1 MATAVSRNAYQR
13 AESGNRLRRGCCRG
27 PKSATVSPVE
37 CTDTLDPIRI
47 IHIEGRMAM
56 RHVRARSIKPLNPL
70 QTLYNRR
77 RQPRAQVDFGLMYS
91 AQDTSGEVLIGDGSV
106 TDLSRNGL
114 CISGTALVPAG
125 MELTLFLY
133 LPDGQDPLFVMETR
147 VAWSSGHRF
156 GVTITRMNLRE
167 QNRLR
172 YFLATNLHQSLDSVH
187 GPKMNGNASQT
198 SPV

>member
-1 MATAVSRNAYQR
+1 MKEIDHA
-13 AESGNRLRRGCCRG
+13 NRRVLKG
-27 PKSATVSPVE
+27 K
-37 CTDTLDPIRI
+37 
-47 IHIEGRMAM
+47 MAM
-56 RHVRARSIKPLNPL
+56 KHMRARSIKSLEPLEPL
-70 QTLYNRR
+70 YDRR
-77 RQPRAQVDFGLMYS
+77 RQPRAQVGFGLMYS

-114 CISGTALVPAG
+114 CISGTASVPAG

-172 YFLATNLHQSLDSVH
+172 YFLATNLHQSLDSVLA
-187 GPKMNGNASQT
+187 PKMNGNAPQT